1 MAKISTY
8 PGPSTPSLSDMLIGT
23 DVNDMNA
30 TKNFTIG
37 DILSVSGSSVY
48 VPYIGAIN
56 NVNLGTYNLLTD
68 EINPVNDIFIIQ
80 DFFQS
85 YGGVKLDYTLG
96 VIKYYFGD
104 FDVRSS
110 GLALIIDEVNSTLK
124 IGYNNYI
131 TIDDSLNRIEL
142 SGSLYTNGSVGTSG
156 QILTSQ
162 GAGLSPTWSLPNFV
176 PYTGATGNVDLGV
189 YDLTANY
196 LEAARIKVQDIQ
208 ASSPIELFIV
218 DNALNKAG
226 LWMGFLNDAY
236 GIGDLNIQ
244 NNGTILIVDDT
255 NERITFNK
263 SLYVNGSNGLS
274 GQVLTSQGTGL
285 PPTWTSA
292 LAPVYGSF
300 YDVNSQTTL
309 GSTEELMQFGT
320 TDISVG
326 VTIVNNGLGD
336 PTRITVAST
345 GVYNIQF
352 SAQLTK
358 TGGSTGDVY
367 IYLKK
372 NGIIVPDSNTKLT
385 LANNGH
391 YVVASWNFFV
401 QLNAGQ
407 YTEIA
412 WYSTSAN
419 VELHYDAI
427 PVVGL
432 PAIPSIIL
440 TVNKVG

>member
-8 PGPSTPSLSDMLIGT
+8 PGPSSPSISDMLIGT

-37 DILSVSGSSVY
+37 DVISVSGSSTY
-48 VPYIGAIN
+48 VPYTGGNNDVFLPGYGFYANEFVVYGGSSSQFLKADGSIDSNAYALASSIPGLVPYTGATGD
-56 NVNLGTYNLLTD
+56 VNLGIYKLTANRLIANIELTTPVVKTNSPSFFISDSSGTYSGLWLN
-68 EINPVNDIFIIQ
+68 F
-80 DFFQS
+80 S
-85 YGGVKLDYTLG
+85 GY
-96 VIKYYFGD
+96 KYYLGD
-104 FDVRSS
+104 VATQLN
-110 GLALIIDEVNSTLK
+110 GTMLTV
-124 IGYNNYI
+124 
-131 TIDDSLNRIEL
+131 DDLNNRIEIN
-142 SGSLYTNGSVGTSG
+142 SQFYTNGSVGTSG
-156 QILTSQ
+156 QVLISQ
-162 GAGLSPTWSLPNFV
+162 GA
-176 PYTGATGNVDLGV
+176 
-189 YDLTANY
+189 
-196 LEAARIKVQDIQ
+196 
-208 ASSPIELFIV
+208 
-218 DNALNKAG
+218 
-226 LWMGFLNDAY
+226 
-236 GIGDLNIQ
+236 
-244 NNGTILIVDDT
+244 
-255 NERITFNK
+255 
-263 SLYVNGSNGLS
+263 
-274 GQVLTSQGTGL
+274 GL

-320 TDISVG
+320 TDISSG

-336 PTRITVAST
+336 PTRITVSST

-358 TGGSTGDVY
+358 TGGSLADVY

-372 NGIIVPDSNTKLT
+372 NGIIVPDSNTQLT

-391 YVVASWNFFV
+391 YIVASWNFFV

-407 YTEIA
+407 YAEIA
-412 WYSTSAN
+412 WYSTNAN
-419 VELHYDAI
+419 VELHYNAI

-440 TVNKVG
+440 TVNKVN

>member
-37 DILSVSGSSVY
+37 DILSVSGSSTY
-48 VPYIGAIN
+48 VPYTGGN
-56 NVNLGTYNLLTD
+56 NDVFLPGYGFYAN
-68 EINPVNDIFIIQ
+68 EFVV
-80 DFFQS
+80 
-85 YGGVKLDYTLG
+85 YGGT
-96 VIKYYFGD
+96 
-104 FDVRSS
+104 SS
-110 GLALIIDEVNSTLK
+110 QFLKADGSIDSNSYALASSITGL
-124 IGYNNYI
+124 
-131 TIDDSLNRIEL
+131 
-142 SGSLYTNGSVGTSG
+142 
-156 QILTSQ
+156 
-162 GAGLSPTWSLPNFV
+162 V
-176 PYTGATGNVDLGV
+176 PYTGATGNVDLGANRIITDAVLARASTGILYLSLSPFDFVGAKLDFATSV
-189 YDLTANY
+189 YSFGDYTSLSGGTYIKIDDANT
-196 LEAARIKVQDIQ
+196 R
-208 ASSPIELFIV
+208 IELSKGIYTNGSEGTIGDV
-218 DNALNKAG
+218 LVSQGAG
-226 LWMGFLNDAY
+226 LPA
-236 GIGDLNIQ
+236 
-244 NNGTILIVDDT
+244 
-255 NERITFNK
+255 
-263 SLYVNGSNGLS
+263 
-274 GQVLTSQGTGL
+274 
-285 PPTWTSA
+285 TWTSA

-407 YTEIA
+407 YAEIA

-419 VELHYDAI
+419 VELHYDPI

-440 TVNKVG
+440 TVNKVS

>member
-8 PGPSTPSLSDMLIGT
+8 PGPSSPSLSDMLIGT

-37 DILSVSGSSVY
+37 DILSVSGSSTY
-48 VPYIGAIN
+48 VPYTGGN
-56 NVNLGTYNLLTD
+56 NDVFLPGYGFYAN
-68 EINPVNDIFIIQ
+68 EFVV
-80 DFFQS
+80 
-85 YGGVKLDYTLG
+85 YGG
-96 VIKYYFGD
+96 
-104 FDVRSS
+104 SS
-110 GLALIIDEVNSTLK
+110 SQFLKADGSIDSNAYALASSITGL
-124 IGYNNYI
+124 
-131 TIDDSLNRIEL
+131 
-142 SGSLYTNGSVGTSG
+142 
-156 QILTSQ
+156 
-162 GAGLSPTWSLPNFV
+162 V
-176 PYTGATGNVDLGV
+176 PYTGATGNVDLGA
-189 YDLTANY
+189 YRLTATSLRIVTDDVEMVGITPISAVNDYFEIGSWGWNASGLLIDFVNNVYIIGDRLGIVNGTY
-196 LEAARIKVQDIQ
+196 LKVDDANSRIEI
-208 ASSPIELFIV
+208 S
-218 DNALNKAG
+218 NALYTNGSVGAVG
-226 LWMGFLNDAY
+226 DVLVSQ
-236 GIGDLNIQ
+236 GIG
-244 NNGTILIVDDT
+244 
-255 NERITFNK
+255 
-263 SLYVNGSNGLS
+263 
-274 GQVLTSQGTGL
+274 L
-285 PPTWTSA
+285 PAQWTSA

-309 GSTEELMQFGT
+309 GNTEELMQFGT
-320 TDISVG
+320 TDISSG

-372 NGIIVPDSNTKLT
+372 NGIIVPDSNTQLT

-407 YTEIA
+407 YAEIA
-412 WYSTSAN
+412 WYSTNAN
-419 VELHYDAI
+419 VELHYDPI

-440 TVNKVG
+440 TVNKVS